1 MPRRNGLRA
10 AGGLHTRP
18 LRQRMVLVAVLGAL
32 QSGCSIIS
40 PMPVWELAKATGSLA
55 TMAIQSEPGQ
65 ASDTVYHAHQ
75 PFPELC
81 IEFNP
86 QTQVADM
93 VPALQTALRS
103 HHIESRVYEGA
114 VAGQACQVWL
124 RYSAQID
131 WDRPPMT
138 ERFQSFVSTATL
150 SLQTAQGR
158 VLSSSHYVL
167 EPGYGTSKWASTH
180 DKLEPVVA
188 ALVTGVVPERRSSSI
203 QKGNS

>member
-1 MPRRNGLRA
+1 MSLS
-10 AGGLHTRP
+10 
-18 LRQRMVLVAVLGAL
+18 QRFALVTVLGAL
-32 QSGCSIIS
+32 QAGCSIIS
-40 PMPVWELAKATGSLA
+40 PMPIWELAKATGGLA

-65 ASDTVYHAHQ
+65 ASDTVYHPHQ
-75 PFPELC
+75 PFSELC

-114 VAGQACQVWL
+114 VAGQSCQVWL

-131 WDRPPMT
+131 WDRPPLT
-138 ERFQSFVSTATL
+138 ERFQPYVSTAAL

-158 VLSSSHYVL
+158 VLSSSHYTL
-167 EPGYGTSKWASTH
+167 EPSYGTSKWASTH

-203 QKGNS
+203 QKENS